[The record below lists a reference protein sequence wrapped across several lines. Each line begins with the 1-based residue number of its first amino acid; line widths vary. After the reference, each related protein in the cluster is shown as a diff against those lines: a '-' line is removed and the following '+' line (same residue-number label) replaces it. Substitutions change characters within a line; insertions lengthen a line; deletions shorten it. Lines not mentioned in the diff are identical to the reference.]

1 MNDEQSK
8 LQASCSTVGMV
19 VRVAFYL
26 LLLILAIK
34 IGSNLWLS
42 TIASSQYHAI
52 KNYDQSITITAMSK
66 DYASVRIPA
75 ALTVPE
81 RTISHKKTVFLISAW
96 TDCITL
102 VLISAI
108 MWHLRNIF
116 KRIDKDGSPFQKKNV
131 NDLCR
136 SAFIMM
142 SLSIVPAFFQAFLLI
157 TLGIAQSAALNEI
170 LNPKLS
176 WLLTGGI
183 ILCIAQIF
191 RYGCYLQT
199 ESDETL

>member
-1 MNDEQSK
+1 MNYEQNK
-8 LQASCSTVGMV
+8 LQARCSTVGTV
-19 VRVAFYL
+19 VRVVFYL
-26 LLLILAIK
+26 LLFVLAIK

-42 TIASSQYHAI
+42 TISSSQYFAI
-52 KNYDQSITITAMSK
+52 KNYDQSITITAMNK
-66 DYASVRIPA
+66 DYACVRIPA
-75 ALTVPE
+75 ALTIPAA
-81 RTISHKKTVFLISAW
+81 TMNHKKTVFLISAW
-96 TDCITL
+96 ADCITL
-102 VLISAI
+102 MLISTI

-116 KRIDKDGSPFQKKNV
+116 KRIDENGIPFQKKNV
-131 NDLCR
+131 NDLR
-136 SAFIMM
+136 RASFIMM
-142 SLSIVPAFFQAFLLI
+142 SLSIVPAFFQVSFFMG
-157 TLGIAQSAALNEI
+157 LGIARSAALNEI